1 MLQQKWRKGILILG
15 LSLCA
20 ALLCA
25 ADKVEVFVSPNPVQ
39 VGVPA
44 QLVIRSNDGAAN
56 QVRSR
61 LPEIDGLR
69 WGNGSSSSRS
79 ISIINGR
86 RSSVYELGIP
96 FTVEKEGK
104 YTIPSLRL
112 THSKERT
119 KPVEFQAVMPTP
131 ASPQVNAG
139 LRNAFPAPRL
149 RGMPAPS
156 RRSRRSAPPAQNPS
170 GQEQEK
176 SAQGGVTLDEA
187 MFARASI
194 ASDRKEYYVG
204 EEIPLQINVYI
215 LHGVRAQLSW
225 PTVNFGERDGA
236 VLKDYKRVNDQ
247 NPNFDRPTETSAG
260 VDGRL
265 YKVYSFQTAF
275 RPIAAGEMKV
285 STVTQGALVVP
296 DNRPSRADS
305 LFDDFFGGSFFS
317 RDREIARTLQTEP
330 ATISVKALPPPPK
343 DTFFTGLVGSWR
355 SEVEITPPPYKTGEP
370 VTLRIKFRGTGS
382 LDTLRAQTL
391 DLKGYRIYPPEI
403 EKSVNSA
410 EVRYILIPTERLDT
424 GKDNLVLPP
433 YATFNPETGKYETQ
447 SFSRKLNIEQG
458 SYSASSVA
466 ADYIAPSV
474 PATEA
479 GEPERRRPEEILYL
493 KKLDRSGV
501 RMPLY
506 RNALFTGVPLVILGL
521 LFWIVCEIVHL
532 RRKTLENDPSIL
544 RRNAAKKR
552 KGELLARLKALN
564 PQELSSVSG
573 DIASYLADL
582 ADLPPGSDLR
592 EAASAVRSDSP
603 ELADMLEEIAQSAWM
618 PSQETRFTPEFRQRL
633 VKALSR
639 LAAVAVALIVFSV
652 PAYGADV
659 TLAKEAP
666 ITNSVEAMTAYDSGK
681 FEDAGKFYA
690 SRLEK
695 SRPSA
700 HVLYNMGNCL
710 YKLDNL
716 PRALIC
722 YERASRLAPRDSDIL
737 ENLNLVRRK
746 LGLPEK
752 YLIASPSDIPVYLRD
767 SLRPDEWMLLLAF
780 GIALIF
786 AGLGVRRITEKRV
799 LFRIFLI
806 AGCVLIAGSAVASL
820 SQKMTVYNEK
830 YAIVTVRNAPVYSLP
845 SEKSGRIEM
854 KLKAGEEVLIGERRM
869 DWVRVRS
876 GDAEGWMRA
885 ADVASLWTPRGI
897 SAN

>member
-1 MLQQKWRKGILILG
+1 MLQQKWKKGILILG
-15 LSLCA
+15 LSLGA
-20 ALLCA
+20 ALASA

-39 VGVPA
+39 VGIEA
-44 QLVIRSNDGAAN
+44 RLVIRSNDGTAN
-56 QVRSR
+56 RIRSS
-61 LPEIDGLR
+61 LPKIDGLR
-69 WGNGSSSSRS
+69 WGSGSSSSQS
-79 ISIINGR
+79 ISIVNGR
-86 RSSVYELGIP
+86 RTSVYECGIP
-96 FTVEKEGK
+96 FIVEKEGK

-119 KPVEFQAVMPTP
+119 KPVEFQAVMPTLASRRATSGLRG
-131 ASPQVNAG
+131 ASPV
-139 LRNAFPAPRL
+139 PRL

-156 RRSRRSAPPAQNPS
+156 RRSLRRAPQPQNPPE
-170 GQEQEK
+170 QEQEEA
-176 SAQGGVTLDEA
+176 SQGGVTLDEA

-225 PTVNFGERDGA
+225 PTVSFGERDGA
-236 VLKDYKRVNDQ
+236 VLRDYKSVNDQ
-247 NPNFDRPTETSAG
+247 NPNFDRPTETTAE
-260 VDGRL
+260 VDGRP

-275 RPIAAGEMKV
+275 RPISAGEMKI
-285 STVTQGALVVP
+285 STVTQGALIVP
-296 DNRPSRADS
+296 DNRPSRTDS

-330 ATISVKALPPPPK
+330 AAITVKALPPPPK
-343 DTFFTGLVGSWR
+343 DAFFTGLVGSWR

-370 VTLRIKFRGTGS
+370 ITLRIKFHGTGS

-391 DLKGYRIYPPEI
+391 NMKGYRVYPPEI

-447 SFSRKLNIEQG
+447 SFSRKLDIEQG

-466 ADYIAPSV
+466 ADYTAPSV
-474 PATEA
+474 QTA
-479 GEPERRRPEEILYL
+479 GPDESERRRPEEILYL

-521 LFWIVCEIVHL
+521 LFWIICEIVHL

-552 KGELLARLKALN
+552 RGELLARLKALN

-592 EAASAVRSDSP
+592 EASSAVRADSP

-618 PSQETRFTPEFRQRL
+618 PSQETRFTPEFRHRL

-639 LAAVAVALIVFSV
+639 LGAVAVALIAFSV

-666 ITNSVEAMTAYDSGK
+666 ITNSAEAMTAYDSGR
-681 FEDAGKFYA
+681 FEEAGKFYA

-700 HVLYNMGNCL
+700 RVLYNMGNCL

-780 GIALIF
+780 GAALIL
-786 AGLGVRRITEKRV
+786 AGLGIRRIMTARTPFRV
-799 LFRIFLI
+799 LFV
-806 AGCVLIAGSAVASL
+806 AGCVFIAASAVASL

-830 YAIVTVRNAPVYSLP
+830 YAIVTMRNAPVYSLP

-885 ADVASLWTPRGI
+885 GDVASLWTPRGI